1 MAKIKSGTVQE
12 NHLLEFATAFPN
24 EKPLRP
30 EEYLKGGSRE
40 VILTVATLFLGFKS
54 HNSEF
59 ENNENLLRSLFC
71 EENRDFATKIYR
83 EIIILERSG
92 KKVGI
97 INPHCSLILFE
108 LFFSMPDAEITQ
120 SNSEFERNLFKAYL
134 VIIGQMLKSQE
145 RAFTSTA
152 DLQNPLKISMM
163 FFCMHYPIADKMNF
177 DIKEIWACQCFK
189 AIYLFKFL
197 ESNPTTQNLLI
208 KFLDYF
214 ERPNWKEYLKSIIA
228 STTSVIKNEHEG
240 YINLGITD
248 GENFENYSTF
258 LDKLIVQENDTLD
271 EHDFLTL
278 RASPF
283 YKLPDG
289 NYRVVFN
296 LFVVEKIFKGI
307 YFQMRDLNKELPEE
321 QKVKS
326 LKGIFGHEFSEQ
338 TLLYQI
344 METIYPNQTIRYTG
358 KELDEIVGPGA
369 PDYYLRTGKRVL
381 IFESKDFLI
390 RKDLKL
396 SFDFDIYDKEFSK
409 TLYFEIKENGKEKAG
424 AVLQLVGNIRKLLS
438 KEFPADT
445 EYHYKDIYIYPIL
458 ITHDHQY
465 DVPGLSDLLN
475 DWFQE
480 ELAILESEGLYT
492 KHVKPIVIV
501 NIDSLIYNQ
510 IGLSEK
516 ITLHEVLDAY
526 LTHIKTYPAAKS
538 KSIEEEKRRYYEKAV
553 PFATFIHNYFSQ
565 KGIKTPPPL
574 MDFVVPELF
583 N

>member
-1 MAKIKSGTVQE
+1 MTKIKTGTVVVNE
-12 NHLLEFATAFPN
+12 LLEFKTVFPN
-24 EKPLRP
+24 EEPLRP

-54 HNSEF
+54 YNSEF
-59 ENNENLLRSLFC
+59 ENNEKLLRSLFC
-71 EENRDFATKIYR
+71 EENREFATKIYHQ
-83 EIIILERSG
+83 IVALERRG

-97 INPHCSLILFE
+97 INAHCSLTLFE
-108 LFFSMPDAEITQ
+108 LFFSMPNADITQ
-120 SNSEFERNLFKAYL
+120 SNAEFERNLFKAYL
-134 VIIGQMLKSQE
+134 VIIGQMLTSQE

-152 DLQNPLKISMM
+152 DLENPLKISMQ

-197 ESNPTTQNLLI
+197 ESNPRTQNLVI
-208 KFLDYF
+208 RFLEYF

-228 STTSVIKNEHEG
+228 STTSVIRNEHEG
-240 YINLGITD
+240 YINLGITE
-248 GENFENYSTF
+248 GENFENYNNF

-278 RASPF
+278 RATPF
-283 YKLPDG
+283 YKLSDG

-307 YFQMRDLNKELPEE
+307 YFKMRELNEELTVE

-344 METIYPNQTIRYTG
+344 MEIIYPNQTIRYTG
-358 KELDEIVGPGA
+358 KMLDDKVGPGA

-390 RKDLKL
+390 RKDLKV
-396 SFDFDIYDKEFSK
+396 SFDFDIYDKEFSRP
-409 TLYFEIKENGKEKAG
+409 LYFYIDENDKEKAG
-424 AVLQLVGNIRKLLS
+424 AVLQLVRNISKLLQN
-438 KEFPADT
+438 EFSADT
-445 EYHYKDIYIYPIL
+445 DYHYKDIYIYPVL

-480 ELAILESEGLYT
+480 ELARLESEGLYT
-492 KHVKPIVIV
+492 KHVKPLVIV

-510 IGLSEK
+510 IGLTEK

-526 LTHIKTYPAAKS
+526 LNHIKTYPAAKS
-538 KSIEEEKRRYYEKAV
+538 KSIEDAKRSYFEKSI
-553 PFATFIHNYFSQ
+553 PFATFINNYFSQ
-565 KGIKTPPPL
+565 KGIKEPPPL